1 MQRLK
6 RKLKKLSTILPLVL
20 SSCASSEDQRIVHFE
35 GPICMI
41 YQGSVLCDGEKEAV
55 SLLERD
61 RFFCVSPADFGRL
74 TSGSR

>member
-6 RKLKKLSTILPLVL
+6 RKLKKLLMILPLAL
-20 SSCASSEDQRIVHFE
+20 SSCASSEDRSVVYFE

-41 YQGSVLCDGEKEAV
+41 FEGEILCDGDKKPV

-74 TSGSR
+74 SSGSR